1 MATEEEVVGVYREQ
15 FGLEDAERN
24 DAEAVRV
31 SNRLLVMKTDTL
43 VYDTDVPPGMTPRQA
58 SRKAAVACVSDM
70 ASKGVRPRW
79 ALVSITA
86 PPSYDV
92 RVHRSMAAGL
102 ADAAEE
108 FDFKILGGDTNG
120 GAEASITVCIMG
132 LAKNAFPKDGH
143 AGRKEPPRIP
153 GRGGAGPG
161 ENVFASGPFGLAAA
175 GLYALQNGVE
185 GPRGSRKA
193 VLEPRT
199 RLNFGVKLSPHFT
212 ASMDSSDG
220 LSSTLH
226 EIAARSGV
234 AIVVDGDPAAEGVAE
249 FAARHKLNPDDLVY
263 NGGEEYEIVF
273 ALERGKASELAVAV
287 RATEVPLTYIGYTEE
302 GEGVYLKREGQ
313 DRVRLP
319 DGGWKA
325 FGPSGPATCTA
336 DQD

>member
-1 MATEEEVVGVYREQ
+1 MATEDEVVRIYRER
-15 FGLEDAERN
+15 FGLEDSERN

-31 SNRLLVMKTDTL
+31 SNRLLVLKTDTL

-58 SRKAAVACVSDM
+58 SRKAAVACVSDF
-70 ASKGVRPRW
+70 AAKGVRPRW
-79 ALVSITA
+79 ALVSITT
-86 PPSYDV
+86 PPSYDI
-92 RVHRSMAAGL
+92 RVHKSIAAGL

-108 FDFKILGGDTNG
+108 FGFEILGGDTNRG
-120 GAEASITVCIMG
+120 SETSITVSMMG

-143 AGRKEPPRIP
+143 SGWKEPPRIP

-161 ENVFASGPFGLAAA
+161 ELVYASGPFGLAAA
-175 GLYALQNGVE
+175 GLYALQNGVS
-185 GPRGSRKA
+185 GPRGSRRA

-220 LSSTLH
+220 LSTTLH

-234 AIVVDGDPAAEGVAE
+234 AIVVDGDPAADGVAE

-273 ALERGKASELAVAV
+273 ASGRDSARERGVAA
-287 RATEVPLTYIGYTEE
+287 RATETPAIYLGYTEE
-302 GEGVYLKREGQ
+302 GEGVYLKKEGR

-325 FGPSGPATCTA
+325 FGAPGPATCTK
-336 DQD
+336 DPD

>member
-1 MATEEEVVGVYREQ
+1 MATEDEIVRIYREQ
-15 FGLEDAERN
+15 FGLGDAERN

-58 SRKAAVACVSDM
+58 SRKAAVACVSDF
-70 ASKGVRPRW
+70 AAKGVRPRW
-79 ALVSITA
+79 ALVSITT

-108 FDFKILGGDTNG
+108 FGFSILGGDTNRG
-120 GAEASITVCIMG
+120 SETSITVCMMG

-143 AGRKEPPRIP
+143 SGWKEAPRLP

-161 ENVFASGPFGLAAA
+161 EMVYASGPFGLAAA

-212 ASMDSSDG
+212 SSMDSSDG
-220 LSSTLH
+220 LSTTLH

-234 AIVVDGDPAAEGVAE
+234 AIVVDGEPAADGVAK

-273 ALERGKASELAVAV
+273 TLERGRANELAVAV
-287 RATEVPLTYIGYTEE
+287 RATETPLTYIGYTEE
-302 GEGVYLKREGQ
+302 GEGVYLKREDQ

-325 FGPSGPATCTA
+325 FEDPAMCTK
-336 DQD
+336 DPD